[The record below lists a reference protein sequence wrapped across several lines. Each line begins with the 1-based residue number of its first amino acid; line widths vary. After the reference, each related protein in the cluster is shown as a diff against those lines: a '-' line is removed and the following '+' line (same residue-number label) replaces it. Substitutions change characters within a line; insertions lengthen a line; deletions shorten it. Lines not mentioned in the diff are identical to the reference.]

1 MKTSDSVA
9 PWRRA
14 VLSVAAGCI
23 VLAPAIAAAEEADA
37 ATAEASAA
45 VPPVTATTASAAST
59 DGGAAVDAA
68 AGADAGAVADD
79 AVAEGALASPESTVA
94 AAKPVP
100 GGRSR
105 ELTLQTT
112 SVSGNRELPR
122 VMVVVP
128 WKTAAPAELGG
139 RPIVSLVEEALAP
152 VDPEVFRRRLE
163 YYALL
168 HGEAAEETGKLAQS
182 ASNLTE
188 E

>member
-1 MKTSDSVA
+1 VPGA
-9 PWRRA
+9 
-14 VLSVAAGCI
+14 
-23 VLAPAIAAAEEADA
+23 
-37 ATAEASAA
+37 ASAGRR
-45 VPPVTATTASAAST
+45 
-59 DGGAAVDAA
+59 GG
-68 AGADAGAVADD
+68 
-79 AVAEGALASPESTVA
+79 
-94 AAKPVP
+94 
-100 GGRSR
+100 
-105 ELTLQTT
+105 ELSLQTT

-168 HGEAAEETGKLAQS
+168 HGETGKDAGELAKT